1 MSGHL
6 LALLLGTLLDRLV
19 GDPPR
24 LWRRL
29 PHPVVL
35 VGKAVNSLDRGL
47 NRIELAPA
55 ERRRNGIL
63 ACLVLTGGAAVLG
76 LVLHRLFA
84 LAGPLGWLLEALVLA
99 VFLAQK
105 SLTDHVRAVAEALD
119 GGGLFAGRRAV
130 AEIVGRDPD
139 QLDEAGVCR
148 AAIESLAENASDG
161 VVAPWLFFL
170 VLGLPGL
177 LAYKAVNTADSMIGH
192 MSERHRDFGWASAK
206 LDDLLNLPASRLTA
220 LLFAAA
226 AGLEGGLAAARRVF
240 ALTRRDAGLHRS
252 PNAGWP
258 EAAAAAALDLAVGG
272 PRRYGELI
280 VDAPLLHREGRRA
293 ATSRD
298 IAASIDL
305 FRTMATLLAAIS
317 ALLFAVSLA

>member
-1 MSGHL
+1 MSGHF

-24 LWRRL
+24 LWRRV

-35 VGKAVNSLDRGL
+35 MGRAVDALDRGL
-47 NRIELAPA
+47 NRPELEPA
-55 ERRRNGIL
+55 ERRRNGIF
-63 ACLVLTGGAAVLG
+63 ACLVLTGGAALLG
-76 LVLHRLFA
+76 LVLHRIFA

-105 SLTDHVRAVAEALD
+105 SLVDHVRAVAEALD

-170 VLGLPGL
+170 AFGLPGL

-192 MSERHRDFGWASAK
+192 LDHRYRDFGWASAR

-226 AGLEGGLAAARRVF
+226 AGLTGGLRTARLVF
-240 ALTRRDAGLHRS
+240 AVARRDAGLHRS

-258 EAAAAAALDLAVGG
+258 EAAAAAALGLAVGG

-280 VDAPLLHREGRRA
+280 VDAPMLHPEGRRA

-317 ALLFAVSLA
+317 ALLFAVSPA